1 MGEGIVDR
9 FRVGGKAIGDGPAG
23 DDVFKQENHRRAFPQ
38 CSGILNRFRIAGSI
52 IGWFAWKRSWMRI
65 CSILL
70 MPEPRW
76 KFLHVC
82 AFNALLMVSFR

>member
-9 FRVGGKAIGDGPAG
+9 FRVGCEAIGDGSTG
-23 DDVFKQENHRRAFPQ
+23 VGVFKQENHRCAFRQ
-38 CSGILNRFRIAGSI
+38 CSGIRNRFRIAGSL
-52 IGWFAWKRSWMRI
+52 IGWYAWKRSWMRI

-70 MPEPRW
+70 IRKPRW
-76 KFLHVC
+76 QFLHAC